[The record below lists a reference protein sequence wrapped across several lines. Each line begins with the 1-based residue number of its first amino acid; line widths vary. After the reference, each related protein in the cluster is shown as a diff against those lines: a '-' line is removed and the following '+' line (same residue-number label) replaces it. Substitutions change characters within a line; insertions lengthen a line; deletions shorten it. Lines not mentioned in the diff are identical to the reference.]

1 MEKVVRVFNS
11 FEEAEAAD
19 REYYRNLTPEQR
31 LRILFN
37 IVATDE
43 AGKDGT
49 QERFQRV
56 YRVIERRRR

>member
-31 LRILFN
+31 LRVLFS

-43 AGKDGT
+43 ADKDGT
-49 QERFQRV
+49 QKGFQRV
-56 YRVIERRRR
+56 YRIIEHRRR